1 MEPSE
6 ADAMIKKTPPVEED
20 HGEDNR
26 NVSLPSCA
34 SSTFASAVATF
45 FIGLLFG
52 AAGGLLLGTTAVVVV
67 QSLELLADN
76 RLLMDQLENYTH
88 DPKFTNFLSKQENEH
103 LQSKTYIQMGHIH
116 ISLFAL
122 LFGLFSSIISL
133 PIGIFIGFST
143 SALVIK
149 VNGEAAMGKALTL
162 AGTVCLSSVTAIGYA
177 LGLAFESFLSITLNG
192 RLFIWFHILAMA
204 VIGALAALA
213 MVLSINQFKLS
224 NYLLK
229 LKDWL
234 LTPIAAFPIFDN
246 WRLILAN
253 TLFCIYLSLKNLLN
267 SLLPNQAT
275 VTIPLMLI
283 IATAFNMAG
292 QPIITLQLPT
302 STNSSSILPEAIFI
316 GILTSQL
323 LTVTVGMSLFL
334 LWHKSGAG
342 RICVTTAG
350 SGAAVLSII
359 KLALPALGPGP
370 AIGAVMGVTGA
381 VGVSLSAAATATDR
395 YGKLIDGYGLVG
407 RLGVAVGAGVGAFLT
422 SCAHSGLSGVFMG
435 LCAATIP
442 VGLYLKQVFFFLLH
456 KCQSPQRICEMS
468 IFLYLFCRLIFVIV
482 YTFTHKS
489 LCPFT
494 RRVQSVTFLLLC
506 VSIIPVGFCLQ
517 CLNSRFYLIVMVLA
531 SWALLIPLDTS
542 IYDLVFDVD
551 LIGAFYGPAVM
562 YPSLLFVTVMMTS
575 SLSFMKYRGAAI
587 AGVIM

>member
-6 ADAMIKKTPPVEED
+6 ADALIHKTPPVEED

-45 FIGLLFG
+45 FIGLFYG
-52 AAGGLLLGTTAVVVV
+52 AAGGLLLGTTAVVVA
-67 QSLELLADN
+67 QSLELLADS
-76 RLLMDQLENYTH
+76 RLLMDQLENYIH
-88 DPKFTNFLSKQENEH
+88 DPNSTNFLSKQENEH
-103 LQSKTYIQMGHIH
+103 FKRSNTYIQMGHIH

-143 SALVIK
+143 YALVIK
-149 VNGEAAMGKALTL
+149 VNGEAAIGKALTL
-162 AGTVCLSSVTAIGYA
+162 AGTVCLSSVTAIGFT
-177 LGLAFESFLSITLNG
+177 LGLAFESFLSFTLNV

-224 NYLLK
+224 HSLLK

-246 WRLILAN
+246 WRFILAN
-253 TLFCIYLSLKNLLN
+253 TLFSIYLNLKNLQEAF
-267 SLLPNQAT
+267 LPKQAT

-302 STNSSSILPEAIFI
+302 STNSSSVTSEAIFI

-334 LWHKSGAG
+334 SWHRSGAG
-342 RICVTTAG
+342 RICATAAG

-359 KLALPALGPGP
+359 KWALPALGPG
-370 AIGAVMGVTGA
+370 ASIGAVMGVTGA
-381 VGVSLSAAATATDR
+381 VGVSLSAAATATDH
-395 YGKLIDGYGLVG
+395 YGKLIDRYGLVG
-407 RLGVAVGAGVGAFLT
+407 RLGVVMGAGVGAFLT

-442 VGLYLKQVFFFLLH
+442 VGPYLKQVFFFLLR
-456 KCQSPQRICEMS
+456 KCPQRICEMS
-468 IFLYLFCRLIFVIV
+468 IFLYLYCRLIFVIV

-517 CLNSRFYLIVMVLA
+517 CLHSRFYLTVMVLA

-551 LIGAFYGPAVM
+551 LIEAFYGPAVI